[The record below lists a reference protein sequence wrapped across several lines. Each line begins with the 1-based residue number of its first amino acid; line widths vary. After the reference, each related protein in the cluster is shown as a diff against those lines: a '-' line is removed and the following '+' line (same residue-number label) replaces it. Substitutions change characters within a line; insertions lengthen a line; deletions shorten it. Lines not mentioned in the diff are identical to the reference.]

1 VDVLCCRVPP
11 PHLSPFVDNDV
22 EGYLPEYAETLKRLQ
37 AAASKH
43 LMPLPGAEDADME
56 QALQLQVAAAGRTQ
70 DAEETLREKEA
81 IAMEKE
87 YTEDLTKE
95 LAGIPYSASLQKNP
109 QATSMIVEEG
119 NDAAKLQAAE
129 PSITEQ
135 PVTSEADEATRMGR
149 MMMTRKSRGLYDAA
163 KMGNAKKKAAT
174 ELLKERKR
182 KADEGKHETKGKRSG
197 KLT

>member
-1 VDVLCCRVPP
+1 MYICFLILCCNGTALTYS
-11 PHLSPFVDNDV
+11 H
-22 EGYLPEYAETLKRLQ
+22 TLVCPQ
-37 AAASKH
+37 
-43 LMPLPGAEDADME
+43 
-56 QALQLQVAAAGRTQ
+56 
-70 DAEETLREKEA
+70 A

-163 KMGNAKKKAAT
+163 KVCMLFVNPPAFVCDIIMWSFTAGG
-174 ELLKERKR
+174 LK
-182 KADEGKHETKGKRSG
+182 SQ
-197 KLT
+197 

>member
-1 VDVLCCRVPP
+1 MEKFSVLLKILCYLHGFHDVKPLQ
-11 PHLSPFVDNDV
+11 D
-22 EGYLPEYAETLKRLQ
+22 LPELNISLSVVQPYNRGIWVMGAWKWKIANVRLLFDPLLQWHSLTNYHTLVCPQ
-37 AAASKH
+37 
-43 LMPLPGAEDADME
+43 
-56 QALQLQVAAAGRTQ
+56 
-70 DAEETLREKEA
+70 A

-163 KMGNAKKKAAT
+163 KVGMLFVNPPTFVCDIIMWSITAGG
-174 ELLKERKR
+174 L
-182 KADEGKHETKGKRSG
+182 RSQ
-197 KLT
+197 